1 MNLNMYLYQG
11 PPKPLS
17 AIINKAKPIT
27 AANKSL
33 VIVLTSISRRPT
45 FERGAELFMT
55 DLVSG
60 PKSLLKT
67 TSFIWLSFYICLFS
81 ELF

>member
-11 PPKPLS
+11 PLKPLS
-17 AIINKAKPIT
+17 AIISNAKPIT
-27 AANKSL
+27 AANKSF
-33 VIVLTSISRRPT
+33 VMVLTSISRRPT

-60 PKSLLKT
+60 PKSL
-67 TSFIWLSFYICLFS
+67 
-81 ELF
+81 

>member
-1 MNLNMYLYQG
+1 MNLNIYLYQG
-11 PPKPLS
+11 PLKPLS

-33 VIVLTSISRRPT
+33 VMVLTSISRRPT
-45 FERGAELFMT
+45 FERGAELFIT

-60 PKSLLKT
+60 PKSL
-67 TSFIWLSFYICLFS
+67 
-81 ELF
+81 